1 MCSEVNATTS
11 DNCFFLIKI
20 NSRKK
25 KYSKVLFA
33 QEELPKIVDKLVSVG
48 ITVKNDV
55 KTANVTII

>member
-20 NSRKK
+20 NSRK